1 MLALIPLIASLAP
14 ELVRWLAG
22 DKAGDVAGQVAN
34 VVRAVTGSD
43 DPAAVQAAIADPA
56 KAAELRLRLA
66 EIAAQAEAAQRQA
79 DLDEL
84 KAALADTANARQQ
97 TVALAQAG
105 SPIAYG
111 AVVVSALVLAAF
123 GATAWLVL
131 TRALPEGSQEV
142 AIYTVGSLQTMAA
155 AVVAYWVGSSAG
167 SHRKDVALRGGPS
180 GPLAR

>member
-1 MLALIPLIASLAP
+1 MLALIPLVASLAP
-14 ELVRWLAG
+14 ELVRWIAG
-22 DKAGDVAGQVAN
+22 DKAGTVASQIAA
-34 VVRAVTGSD
+34 VVRTVTGTD
-43 DPAAVQAAIADPA
+43 DPAVVQQAIADPA
-56 KAAELRLRLA
+56 KAAELRLELA
-66 EIAAQAEAAQRQA
+66 KLAAQAEADQRQA
-79 DLDEL
+79 ELEEL
-84 KAALADTANARQQ
+84 KATLADVASARQQ

-167 SHRKDVALRGGPS
+167 SARKDAVLRGGPH